1 MAAVPS
7 TMGELSFRGG
17 GGLGTRRGDGEG
29 FFRRF
34 CRLVGEATL
43 PSLGG
48 SGEPVVW
55 PCVESEGAPPSISRR
70 ARLTPASVREN
81 LGGGGKKGGEEGR
94 GRREGQKGGVEGE
107 GLYDV
112 PIIGYIINDVNK
124 LPIAYCASV
133 VLNFSDPP

>member
-34 CRLVGEATL
+34 CRLVGVATL

-48 SGEPVVW
+48 SGELVVW
-55 PCVESEGAPPSISRR
+55 PCVDSEGAPPSISRR
-70 ARLTPASVREN
+70 AKLTPASVKEN
-81 LGGGGKKGGEEGR
+81 LGG
-94 GRREGQKGGVEGE
+94 GRREGQKGGAEGE

-124 LPIAYCASV
+124 LPIAYCASI